1 MELSG
6 TKSLAVFAISA
17 ASDVK
22 GFNILLCACLGFSCV
37 FRDAAHSVVLLRS
50 LLYRTLGRGDKG

>member
-6 TKSLAVFAISA
+6 TKSLAVFAIST

-37 FRDAAHSVVLLRS
+37 FREAALAAALLRP